1 MLKVENL
8 TFRYSGRKPS
18 VLDNF
23 SMEICMGKAI
33 SGVNNN

>member
-1 MLKVENL
+1 MLIVENL

-23 SMEICMGKAI
+23 SMEIGMGKAI
-33 SGVNNN
+33 SCINNN